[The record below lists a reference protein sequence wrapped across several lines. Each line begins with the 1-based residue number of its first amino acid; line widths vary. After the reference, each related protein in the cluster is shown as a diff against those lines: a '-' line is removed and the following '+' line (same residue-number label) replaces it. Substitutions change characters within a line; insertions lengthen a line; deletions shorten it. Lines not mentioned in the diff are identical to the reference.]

1 METTPQT
8 PAKRP
13 AKPAVIG
20 GLVGAAGLALSIFA
34 LTAAAGASS
43 PALVAQETEP
53 EAPVVVEVLDSEEYE
68 LPAEFA
74 AAEACWN
81 DVAAEFGLEF
91 DNELDDTAYDAI
103 DWDAIDAA
111 SETCNDLLPEDVQV
125 ELAEQD
131 AEWEAYDTCVN
142 DAFEA
147 AGIDL
152 TVELDGD
159 IDELNI
165 DDAFVSVFTGDE
177 ETFAAFGDGD
187 ATITITKV
195 GDDIAVTSSG
205 DVEVETLN
213 IDDFAADLEIDL
225 DELAPADPELDAA
238 LAGCDDELPEGFD
251 FDEGFDA
258 VEEETT
264 DDK

>member
-13 AKPAVIG
+13 AKTAVIG
-20 GLVGAAGLALSIFA
+20 GLVGSAGLALSIFA
-34 LTAAAGASS
+34 LTATAGAAS
-43 PALVAQETEP
+43 PALVAQDTEP
-53 EAPVVVEVLDSEEYE
+53 AAPVVVEVLEDEEYE

-81 DVAAEFGLEF
+81 DVAAQFGVEV
-91 DNELDDTAYDAI
+91 DSELDDTAYDAI

-111 SETCNDLLPEDVQV
+111 SEKCNDLLPEGVQV

-131 AEWEAYDTCVN
+131 AEWEAYDTCVD

-152 TVELDGD
+152 DVEFDD

-195 GDDIAVTSSG
+195 GDDIAVASSG
-205 DVEVETLN
+205 DVELETFN

-225 DELAPADPELDAA
+225 DQLAPGDAELDAA
-238 LAGCDDELPEGFD
+238 LAGCDDKLPEGFD

-258 VEEETT
+258 VAEETT
-264 DDK
+264 DDE